1 VQVTEQFDADV
12 LVVGAGPAGSS
23 SAFHLAR
30 RGLHIL
36 LVDRAVFPREK
47 VCGDGLT
54 PRAVR
59 AMTAMGVGPIG
70 NGFALVRGVRM
81 HSEGG
86 SPVEF
91 AWPVSGAFPPVGL
104 VRRRAHFDAALLSRA
119 VDAGAEFLPGTA
131 ARRPVLDGGRVAGA
145 VLSESGGHERTVRAR
160 WTIAADGA
168 SSRFAAQAGVRRRIS
183 APVAIAARGYYRSTR
198 QDLEFLEAFLTLRDG
213 RRILPGYGWIFP
225 MGGGVVNAGAYVV
238 RRDGDPW
245 KGSART
251 ALSAFLAGLP
261 LAWGIDTGAPVG
273 PVGSAPIPMAV
284 NREPLAVPG
293 MLVVGDAG
301 GIVNPFTGEGIAYA
315 MESGELAARCIVRS
329 IRSGDPSDGARYAE
343 LIRARYGRFFASGRW
358 FCRAIGKPSLMRL
371 GSAWGM
377 RMPPLAR
384 PFLRAMVHV
393 SG

>member
-1 VQVTEQFDADV
+1 MAETFDADV
-12 LVVGAGPAGSS
+12 VVVGAGPAGSC

-30 RGLHIL
+30 GGLRVMVVDKAIL
-36 LVDRAVFPREK
+36 PREK

-59 AMTAMGVGPIG
+59 AMASMGVSPGDDA
-70 NGFALVRGVRM
+70 FVRVLGVRM
-81 HSEGG
+81 YGEGG
-86 SPVEF
+86 RPVEF
-91 AWPVSGAFPPVGL
+91 GWPRGRSFPAIGL
-104 VRRRAHFDAALLSRA
+104 VRRRADLDALLLARA
-119 VDAGAEFLPGTA
+119 VDAGAELLAGTA
-131 ARRPVLDGGRVAGA
+131 AIRPVLDGGRVAGA
-145 VLSESGGHERTVRAR
+145 VLREPGTGEREVRTR
-160 WTIAADGA
+160 WVVAADGA
-168 SSRFAAQAGVRRRIS
+168 SSRFAAHAGVRRKTS
-183 APVAIAARGYYRSTR
+183 APVAIAARGYYRSAR
-198 QDLEFLEAFLTLRDG
+198 PDLDVLEAFLTLRDG

-238 RRDGDPW
+238 RRDSDPW
-245 KGSART
+245 EGSAKT

-293 MLVVGDAG
+293 MLLVGDAA

-343 LIRARYGRFFASGRW
+343 LVRARYGRFFASGRW

-384 PFLRAMVHV
+384 PFLRAMVHI